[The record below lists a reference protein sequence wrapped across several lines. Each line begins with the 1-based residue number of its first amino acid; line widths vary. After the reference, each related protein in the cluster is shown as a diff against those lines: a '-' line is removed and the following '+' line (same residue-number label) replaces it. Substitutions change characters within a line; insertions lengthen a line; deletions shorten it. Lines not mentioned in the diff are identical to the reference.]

1 MTARELQLKGMLYPL
16 DKELW
21 NAHINSKRITRLLN
35 ATLETEV
42 PRRKELVQE
51 LFGEAGANA

>member
-1 MTARELQLKGMLYPL
+1 MTARELQLIGMLYPL

-21 NAHINSKRITRLLN
+21 NAHLNSKRITRLLN

-42 PRRKELVQE
+42 ARRKELVKE
-51 LFGEAGANA
+51 LLLR